1 LVLVYGTEDIRA
13 GKFDLR
19 HPARPRDLSVDN
31 CAQISNHGMSRL
43 KLGWSWE
50 RRGLAVSLTSFEG
63 NYRAPLELLRMSQRV
78 LCLSW
83 RAQNAR
89 VRVEID

>member
-43 KLGWSWE
+43 KLGWIWE
-50 RRGLAVSLTSFEG
+50 RRGLAVSLTSKEIIV
-63 NYRAPLELLRMSQRV
+63 LLWNFCGCHKECCV
-78 LCLSW
+78 CLGGL
-83 RAQNAR
+83 RTHAY
-89 VRVEID
+89 E